1 MAGTLCRMSSS
12 LSNLFAA
19 AGEQHNTLPMSP
31 AAYGILSLLAFVVL
45 LGVLWFFRGTAQKY
59 SSGHAHTRADEHH

>member
-1 MAGTLCRMSSS
+1 MSSS

-19 AGEQHNTLPMSP
+19 VEEQHRQMPMP
-31 AAYGILSLLAFVVL
+31 PVAYGILALAAFGAL

-59 SSGHAHTRADEHH
+59 AGGHAQGRADERH